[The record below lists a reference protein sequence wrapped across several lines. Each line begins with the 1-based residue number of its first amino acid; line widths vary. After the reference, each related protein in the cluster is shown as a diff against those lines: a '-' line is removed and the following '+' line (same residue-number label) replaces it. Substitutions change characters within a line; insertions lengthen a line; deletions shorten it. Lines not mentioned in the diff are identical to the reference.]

1 MENPFDILV
10 YLDDTLVK
18 NLASLVLTGYI
29 ETITLTRAVDRS
41 IEAGM
46 KEGDK
51 IENTNQ
57 GSLTR
62 IEREGFKDRNEY
74 DSCNELDH
82 HHCDKNMGAR
92 RFVHEEQKVQ
102 TTFTT
107 FVLNGNLMSYFN
119 EHNELHRK
127 EVDDIENDNVEVG
140 DLIELEGTITSSS
153 VLNFVETLINL
164 IDIFGCD
171 YLNEITKEC
180 NSKLKFEMLQKMLTY
195 LKTILTCNNT
205 QDLIMKVG
213 NGRAILT
220 INKNY
225 FMNNTCNV
233 FDKIN
238 CHCKVVGKVI
248 KTCSGEEDNIS
259 LLRKTGQEK
268 FYEKYFEMF
277 KPLLNC
283 LEKNGIMVPE
293 CPDLRI
299 NESGIQIMPLN
310 IYM

>member
-1 MENPFDILV
+1 MENQFDILV
-10 YLDDTLVK
+10 YLDETLVK

-29 ETITLTRAVDRS
+29 ETITFTKGVDRL

-51 IENTNQ
+51 IESTNQ
-57 GSLTR
+57 GSITR
-62 IEREGFKDRNEY
+62 IERDGFKDKNQF
-74 DSCNELDH
+74 DSNNELDH
-82 HHCDKNMGAR
+82 HNCEKNMGAR
-92 RFVHEEQKVQ
+92 RFVHEEQRSQ

-119 EHNELHRK
+119 ENNKLHPK

-140 DLIELEGTITSSS
+140 DLIELEGNLTSSS
-153 VLNFVETLINL
+153 ILSYIDTFINL

-171 YLNEITKEC
+171 YLNELTKGCEC
-180 NSKLKFEMLQKMLTY
+180 KFKFEMLQKMFSY
-195 LKTILTCNNT
+195 LKKVLSSNDTF
-205 QDLIMKVG
+205 DLIMISG
-213 NGRAILT
+213 NGRAVLT
-220 INKNY
+220 VNRNY

-238 CHCKVVGKVI
+238 CHCKVIGKVI
-248 KTCSGEEDNIS
+248 KTCSGDNDSIS

-268 FYEKYFEMF
+268 FYEKYFEMC
-277 KPLLNC
+277 KPLIEC
-283 LEKNGIMVPE
+283 LDKNGLVVPE
-293 CPDLRI
+293 CPSLRI
-299 NESGIQIMPLN
+299 EKSAIQIMPLN

>member
-29 ETITLTRAVDRS
+29 ETITLTKAVDRA

-51 IENTNQ
+51 IESTNQ

-62 IEREGFKDRNEY
+62 IEREGFKDRNQF
-74 DSCNELDH
+74 DSNNNLEH
-82 HHCDKNMGAR
+82 HHYDKNVGAR
-92 RFVHEEQKVQ
+92 RFVHEEQKIQ

-107 FVLNGNLMSYFN
+107 FVLNGNLMNYFN

-140 DLIELEGTITSSS
+140 DLIELEGTITSSG
-153 VLNFVETLINL
+153 VLSFVETLMNL
-164 IDIFGCD
+164 IEIFGCD
-171 YLNEITKEC
+171 YLNELTKDC
-180 NSKLKFEMLQKMLTY
+180 NGKMKFEMIQKMLTY
-195 LKTILTCNNT
+195 LKSVLNCNNT

-213 NGRAILT
+213 NGRAVLT

-238 CHCKVVGKVI
+238 CHCKVIGKVI
-248 KTCSGEEDNIS
+248 KTCKEEEDDIS

-268 FYEKYFEMF
+268 FYENCFEMC
-277 KPLLNC
+277 KPLLEC
-283 LEKNGIMVPE
+283 LKKNGIMIPE

-299 NESGIQIMPLN
+299 NKSGIQIMPLN